1 MLLALLPGAAMMPSL
16 EILNNLT
23 QSHLSPRAPDK
34 GSSAEASIEDDS
46 DNCAGSVH
54 KDEVESSE
62 PPSHLQRIPLQEL
75 PPLADVGGYR
85 EDEGDVVAQQ
95 IQNSKIYRLSRVGNE
110 VQVQTAQHSPSTSS
124 GSDSLQADAVKFWT
138 AEKEI
143 VKQEEEQLDFPTA
156 QREEK
161 GRAMKLSPAKIYELT
176 SAPSSVPL
184 HTSLSAAQSAI
195 NPPKANQEGL
205 VISRASGH
213 QHTHES
219 KETSHMSSRSNTIN
233 FTTLSDGEGSQESQA
248 TPVPL
253 AAGVLGWDSK
263 PYLKSRTVSTPL
275 LKGKHLSSKVSG
287 SKQTPLTPPSAA
299 SSKLS
304 LSMPPL
310 QITEARSGV
319 KQSTSEGLIPSPMP
333 QSIPAPPLSLP
344 TYLQLEL
351 SSSKPSP
358 LYIHRS
364 VTSDFP
370 YESSRVKIERLQN
383 FLLLP
388 FQLEQVLWFGA
399 LACLDAWLFSFTI
412 LPLRFLKALSILIHS
427 LGSNLSKE
435 VRLLGGVIYSGTGR
449 VWRRRRE
456 RDRTIRPVSGISTR
470 TGPSPR
476 TPIINGSSNTTPRL
490 AHPTEKQ
497 NSSSS
502 HSYTGS
508 DRKHGNGH
516 AKKHHRSKSTPSALL
531 PDHKADILKGL
542 LILMSCTILM
552 YFDASRMYHGIRGQA
567 AIKLYVIYNVLEV
580 SLHLAHS

>member
-23 QSHLSPRAPDK
+23 QSHLSPHASDT

-54 KDEVESSE
+54 KDEVEPSE
-62 PPSHLQRIPLQEL
+62 SPSHLQRFPLQEL
-75 PPLADVGGYR
+75 TPLADVGGYR
-85 EDEGDVVAQQ
+85 EIQGDVVAQQ
-95 IQNSKIYRLSRVGNE
+95 IQNSKIYGLSRVANE
-110 VQVQTAQHSPSTSS
+110 VQTAQHSPSTSS
-124 GSDSLQADAVKFWT
+124 GSDSLQADAVMFWT

-143 VKQEEEQLDFPTA
+143 VKQEEEQSDFPTA
-156 QREEK
+156 QKEEK

-184 HTSLSAAQSAI
+184 HTSFSAAQSAI
-195 NPPKANQEGL
+195 DPPKANQEGL
-205 VISRASGH
+205 VISRASVH

-219 KETSHMSSRSNTIN
+219 KETSPMSGRSNTIN
-233 FTTLSDGEGSQESQA
+233 FTPFSDGESSQA

-253 AAGVLGWDSK
+253 SARGLEWDSK
-263 PYLKSRTVSTPL
+263 PYLKSRAVSTPL
-275 LKGKHLSSKVSG
+275 LKGKHLSSKVNG
-287 SKQTPLTPPSAA
+287 PKQTPLTPSSAA

-310 QITEARSGV
+310 QIAEARSGV
-319 KQSTSEGLIPSPMP
+319 KQSTAEGLIPSPMP

-456 RDRTIRPVSGISTR
+456 RDRTSRPVSGISTR
-470 TGPSPR
+470 TEPSPR
-476 TPIINGSSNTTPRL
+476 TSIVNGSSNTTPRL

>member
-1 MLLALLPGAAMMPSL
+1 MPSL
-16 EILNNLT
+16 RSRNNLS
-23 QSHLSPRAPDK
+23 QSHLSSYT
-34 GSSAEASIEDDS
+34 GSSDEDSIEDDS
-46 DNCAGSVH
+46 DTYVGSVH
-54 KDEVESSE
+54 WDEVESSE
-62 PPSHLQRIPLQEL
+62 SPSRLQRSPSHESSPQFH
-75 PPLADVGGYR
+75 ADVEDYR
-85 EDEGDVVAQQ
+85 ENGGNVVVEEQ
-95 IQNSKIYRLSRVGNE
+95 IQTPRIYSLSRVANE
-110 VQVQTAQHSPSTSS
+110 VHTAQYSPSKSS
-124 GSDSLQADAVKFWT
+124 GSDLLQSDVAKFWT
-138 AEKEI
+138 AEKET
-143 VKQEEEQLDFPTA
+143 VKQEKEHLDLPTA
-156 QREEK
+156 QMEEK
-161 GRAMKLSPAKIYELT
+161 GRVMKLSPAKIYELT
-176 SAPSSVPL
+176 STPRSLPL
-184 HTSLSAAQSAI
+184 HTPLNSAQSDTD
-195 NPPKANQEGL
+195 PPKTNQGL
-205 VISRASGH
+205 LTSRSSGH
-213 QHTHES
+213 QHIHEN
-219 KETSHMSSRSNTIN
+219 KETSPMSSRSSTNISILFAAGN
-233 FTTLSDGEGSQESQA
+233 DSQA

-253 AAGVLGWDSK
+253 AARGLDYDSK

-275 LKGKHLSSKVSG
+275 LKGKNLSSKVNG
-287 SKQTPLTPPSAA
+287 SKQTPLTSSPTA

-310 QITEARSGV
+310 QIPEARSEV
-319 KQSTSEGLIPSPMP
+319 KHSTAEGLIPSPMP
-333 QSIPAPPLSLP
+333 QSIPAPPLSLH

-412 LPLRFLKALSILIHS
+412 LPLRFLKAFSILTRS
-427 LGSNLSKE
+427 WGSNLSKE

-449 VWRRRRE
+449 VWRRRRD
-456 RDRTIRPVSGISTR
+456 RDRTSRPASHISIRTE
-470 TGPSPR
+470 PSPK
-476 TPIINGSSNTTPRL
+476 TPKNNESSTTAPRL
-490 AHPTEKQ
+490 SYPTEKQ
-497 NSSSS
+497 NPSPS
-502 HSYTGS
+502 HSHPGL
-508 DRKHGNGH
+508 DRKHGSGH

-580 SLHLAHS
+580 SLHLTLFSPCSS

>member
-1 MLLALLPGAAMMPSL
+1 MPSMGTG
-16 EILNNLT
+16 NNVS
-23 QSHLSPRAPDK
+23 QSHFSVNASDIE
-34 GSSAEASIEDDS
+34 SAEEAPIEDDS
-46 DNCAGSVH
+46 DTYAGSVH
-54 KDEVESSE
+54 KDEVEPSESS
-62 PPSHLQRIPLQEL
+62 SHLQSL
-75 PPLADVGGYR
+75 PSQDISPQFHADVGDYKENG
-85 EDEGDVVAQQ
+85 GDVIVTEQ
-95 IQNSKIYRLSRVGNE
+95 IQTPKIYRLSRVANE
-110 VQVQTAQHSPSTSS
+110 VHSAQQSPSSSS
-124 GSDSLQADAVKFWT
+124 GSDSLQADAYQFWT

-143 VKQEEEQLDFPTA
+143 VKHEKEQLDLPTA
-156 QREEK
+156 QKEEK
-161 GRAMKLSPAKIYELT
+161 GRFMKLSPAKIYELAST
-176 SAPSSVPL
+176 PSSLPL
-184 HTSLSAAQSAI
+184 HSSSSSAQSAI
-195 NPPKANQEGL
+195 DPPKTNQEGL
-205 VISRASGH
+205 LVSRPFVH
-213 QHTHES
+213 QDTHES
-219 KETSHMSSRSNTIN
+219 AETSPMSSRSSNII
-233 FTTLSDGEGSQESQA
+233 FTPFTDGEDSQA
-248 TPVPL
+248 SPVPL
-253 AAGVLGWDSK
+253 SARSFDNDSK

-275 LKGKHLSSKVSG
+275 LRGRNLSSKING
-287 SKQTPLTPPSAA
+287 SKQTPLAPSLAT

-310 QITEARSGV
+310 QIPEARSGE
-319 KQSTSEGLIPSPMP
+319 KHPTTEELIPSPMP

-388 FQLEQVLWFGA
+388 FQIEQVLWFGA

-427 LGSNLSKE
+427 WGSNLSKE
-435 VRLLGGVIYSGTGR
+435 VRLLVGIIYSGTGR
-449 VWRRRRE
+449 VWRRRRG
-456 RDRTIRPVSGISTR
+456 RDRNYRPAAYISSR
-470 TGPSPR
+470 TVPSPKTSINSESSTA
-476 TPIINGSSNTTPRL
+476 TPQLSYPSENKNPGSSRS
-490 AHPTEKQ
+490 HP
-497 NSSSS
+497 
-502 HSYTGS
+502 GS
-508 DRKHGNGH
+508 DRKYASGH

-580 SLHLAHS
+580 SPHLTSFSPHSS

>member
-1 MLLALLPGAAMMPSL
+1 MMPSL
-16 EILNNLT
+16 GVMHRDNHV
-23 QSHLSPRAPDK
+23 SRPHPSAHGPDMT
-34 GSSAEASIEDDS
+34 SSEEASIEDDGDTDAQS
-46 DNCAGSVH
+46 FYN
-54 KDEVESSE
+54 DEVDSSGS
-62 PPSHLQRIPLQEL
+62 PSHLQRLPSQEFSSQFH
-75 PPLADVGGYR
+75 ADVGDYR
-85 EDEGDVVAQQ
+85 ESGVDVVVTEQ
-95 IQNSKIYRLSRVGNE
+95 IQNPKIYRLTRVAKE
-110 VQVQTAQHSPSTSS
+110 AHTAQHSPSDSS
-124 GSDSLQADAVKFWT
+124 GPDSLQADGVKFWA
-138 AEKEI
+138 AEKEM
-143 VKQEEEQLDFPTA
+143 VKQEKTQPDMPTV
-156 QREEK
+156 QKEEK
-161 GRAMKLSPAKIYELT
+161 GRVMKLSPSQIYELT
-176 SAPSSVPL
+176 STPSSLPL
-184 HTSLSAAQSAI
+184 HTSLSPAQSAMD
-195 NPPKANQEGL
+195 PRKTKQEGL
-205 VISRASGH
+205 VTSRSSGH
-213 QHTHES
+213 HHAHES
-219 KETSHMSSRSNTIN
+219 KDTSPVNSRSSTI
-233 FTTLSDGEGSQESQA
+233 FVTPFIDGEDSLA
-248 TPVPL
+248 TPAPL
-253 AAGVLGWDSK
+253 SATSLDHDSK
-263 PYLKSRTVSTPL
+263 PYLKSRTVSTPFL
-275 LKGKHLSSKVSG
+275 NGKHLSSKVNR
-287 SKQTPLTPPSAA
+287 SKQTPLTPSSAA
-299 SSKLS
+299 STKFS

-310 QITEARSGV
+310 QIPEARSDV
-319 KQSTSEGLIPSPMP
+319 KHSTAEGLIPSPMP

-427 LGSNLSKE
+427 WGSNLSKE

-456 RDRTIRPVSGISTR
+456 RDRTSRPAR
-470 TGPSPR
+470 TGTEPSPK
-476 TPIINGSSNTTPRL
+476 ISISSESSTTTPRL
-490 AHPTEKQ
+490 SYPTEKQ
-497 NSSSS
+497 NPSSS
-502 HSYTGS
+502 HSHPGS
-508 DRKHGNGH
+508 DRRNGSGH

-580 SLHLAHS
+580 SLRSTLFSPLST